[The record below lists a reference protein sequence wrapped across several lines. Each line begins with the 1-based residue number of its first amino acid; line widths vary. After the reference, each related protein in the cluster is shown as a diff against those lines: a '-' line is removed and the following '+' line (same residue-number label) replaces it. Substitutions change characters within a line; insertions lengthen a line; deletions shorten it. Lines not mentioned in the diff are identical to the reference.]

1 MLVLLCR
8 QRNHPKVLSCLRD
21 CSFLF
26 RRALWLP
33 GIPGFWFIV
42 VLALNN
48 AVLLLYLSDIKT
60 TVGFGNISV
69 RRFVLDN
76 FMKGVNTLNVSF

>member
-1 MLVLLCR
+1 MF
-8 QRNHPKVLSCLRD
+8 QCLRNG
-21 CSFLF
+21 SFLF
-26 RRALWLP
+26 QWALWLP
-33 GIPGFWFIV
+33 GILRFRFIV

-60 TVGFGNISV
+60 TVGFGNISI
-69 RRFVLDN
+69 RRFILDN